1 MHVHVNLTCQQF
13 NLLRPAMV
21 RNLNCVCR
29 SVVTSIITWKNGWC
43 YDEYSA
49 LVSTYYLCSKGKGVD
64 VMSNDKLN
72 EKDKTHT
79 GEEPVLKWVHSVLQ
93 PGALSCTEHM
103 FIPIYYSM

>member
-1 MHVHVNLTCQQF
+1 MLRTAIRLHKEKMHVHVNLTCQQF

-29 SVVTSIITWKNGWC
+29 SAVASIITWKNGWC
-43 YDEYSA
+43 YDEYFA
-49 LVSTYYLCSKGKGVD
+49 VVSTYYLYSKGKGVD

-79 GEEPVLKWVHSVLQ
+79 LDLKMVKNL
-93 PGALSCTEHM
+93 
-103 FIPIYYSM
+103 F

>member
-1 MHVHVNLTCQQF
+1 MLRTAIRLHKEKLYVHVNLTCQQF

-43 YDEYSA
+43 CDEYSA

-79 GEEPVLKWVHSVLQ
+79 LDLKMVKNL
-93 PGALSCTEHM
+93 
-103 FIPIYYSM
+103 F

>member
-1 MHVHVNLTCQQF
+1 
-13 NLLRPAMV
+13 MV

-29 SVVTSIITWKNGWC
+29 SVVTSIITWKNDWC

-49 LVSTYYLCSKGKGVD
+49 LVSTYYLYSKGKGVD

-79 GEEPVLKWVHSVLQ
+79 LDLKMVKNL
-93 PGALSCTEHM
+93 
-103 FIPIYYSM
+103 F